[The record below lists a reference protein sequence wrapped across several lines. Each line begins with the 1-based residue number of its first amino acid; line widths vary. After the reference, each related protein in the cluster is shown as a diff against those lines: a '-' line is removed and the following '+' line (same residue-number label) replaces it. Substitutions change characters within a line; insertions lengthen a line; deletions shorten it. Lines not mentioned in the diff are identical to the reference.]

1 MFYCLA
7 MSDSRPHPP
16 AVKGRGATHGA
27 LSTRFGLPSHHADG
41 DWLDDAE
48 RIDGKAPPLRTT
60 VTEEHPRSIL
70 TFNRSP
76 DIPFDRSINAYRGC
90 EHGCIYCYARPSHA
104 WLDLSPGLDFETQ
117 LFAKPGAPDLLR
129 QTLARPGY
137 APAPIAIGTNTDP
150 YQPIEARYRIT
161 RHLLEICLETRHPII
176 ITTKSDRVL
185 RDLDLLCELARL
197 KLTGVTLSVT
207 SLDSR
212 LARQMEPR
220 AAAPHKRLQA
230 VAALAK
236 ADVPVYVN
244 IAPIVPALTDHE
256 IEAIAA
262 QAALHGAYGI
272 SAIPL
277 RLPHEVAPLFEAWLA
292 EHFPDRAAKVMAIV
306 RSLREGKT
314 NDPSFHGRMKGKGP
328 WAQLLATRM
337 ALARKRHGWSKARI
351 DVRSDLFTPPA
362 MPGQQLSLF

>member
-1 MFYCLA
+1 MAERRLI
-7 MSDSRPHPP
+7 PP
-16 AVKGRGATHGA
+16 PVKGRGATLGVT
-27 LSTRFGLPSHHADG
+27 SSRFNLPLQEADG
-41 DWLDDAE
+41 DWLDAASS
-48 RIDGKAPPLRTT
+48 IDGEAPPLRTT

-117 LFAKPGAPDLLR
+117 LFAKPSAPDLLR
-129 QTLARPGY
+129 QTLAKPGY

-150 YQPIEARYRIT
+150 YQPTEGRYRIT
-161 RHLLEICLETRHPII
+161 RQLLEICLETRHPII

-185 RDLDLLCELARL
+185 HDLDILTELARL
-197 KLTGVTLSVT
+197 KLTGVTLSIT
-207 SLDSR
+207 SLDR
-212 LARQMEPR
+212 TIARNMEPR

-236 ADVPVYVN
+236 ANVPTYVN
-244 IAPIVPALTDHE
+244 IAPIVPAITDHE
-256 IEAIAA
+256 IETIAE
-262 QAALHGAYGI
+262 QAAAHGARGI

-292 EHFPDRAAKVMAIV
+292 EHYPDRAAKVMAIV
-306 RSLREGKT
+306 RSLRDGKA

-328 WAQLLATRM
+328 WADLLATRM
-337 ALARKRHGWSKARI
+337 ALARKRHGFAKARI
-351 DVRSDLFTPPA
+351 DVRCDLFTPPI
-362 MPGQQLSLF
+362 MPGQQLTLF